1 MKLWGLEDHVSVAIP
16 GPCLSLVGFIDPNVI
31 SIKFKNIY
39 WDSTK
44 CWVLILVYWTQ
55 QSSLEKS
62 DLEIWQTL
70 WRYAPIMSTSD
81 KTCEQDVWWDT
92 KKEHRILGTWR
103 SLLRGHA
110 IWIKC
115 QRGVTKNKG
124 KGGFEDIPLWE
135 HHRSIQRW
143 MGVGMGTVGHD
154 IYRKVWVTRAY
165 RKSDGLLVLLQSPG
179 NASFWIC
186 WDLGTYCTLIW
197 RYPTCSWK

>member
-115 QRGVTKNKG
+115 QRGVTKNKERVVLRTSPCG
-124 KGGFEDIPLWE
+124 NITDQFRGEWALAW
-135 HHRSIQRW
+135 
-143 MGVGMGTVGHD
+143 
-154 IYRKVWVTRAY
+154 
-165 RKSDGLLVLLQSPG
+165 GLLNMISIGRSESLELTGRVMACLYFSSHQGMFPFG
-179 NASFWIC
+179 YAEI
-186 WDLGTYCTLIW
+186 
-197 RYPTCSWK
+197 